1 MRSSGVRS
9 DSLSGYDNDNAS
21 NDLRKAIQPL
31 FFIARVM
38 GCFSV
43 I

>member
-9 DSLSGYDNDNAS
+9 DVVSSCDNDNAS
-21 NDLRKAIQPL
+21 MDLRKAIQPL

-43 I
+43 T